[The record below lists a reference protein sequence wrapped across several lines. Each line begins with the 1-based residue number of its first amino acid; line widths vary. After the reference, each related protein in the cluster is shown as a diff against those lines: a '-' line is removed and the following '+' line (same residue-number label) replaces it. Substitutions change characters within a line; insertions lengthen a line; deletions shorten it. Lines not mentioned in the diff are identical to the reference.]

1 MIKRLDSHLSSFI
14 CYGRLPLM
22 TSCKLQHT
30 VRTIQAVLILG
41 FLFCTSAF
49 AQSTYGTILGTVKDP
64 GGNVVVGA
72 KILLTNQG
80 TSAQRNAVTDGSGNY
95 VLPNLEQG
103 TYELTIQATG
113 FAETRDTSLILQAR
127 ETMRVDG
134 ALKVANQ
141 SQSVTVDAGAATVIN
156 TDVSNLVETKTS
168 IELTDLP
175 VALTSRAL
183 GSTSPM
189 TTLTTQPGVQTDQ
202 SGNISV
208 GGVAPSMLSMTL
220 DGLSTMGTRAGAPL
234 TELFPSFNGIEEIRV
249 SEFNNSA
256 EYGGISDIATVSK
269 SGSNKYH
276 GGFYENWENRDITA
290 KNTFSLVK
298 PALNM
303 NDFGA
308 YAGGPLSIPRLYDGR
323 DRTFFF
329 GSYEGLRLPST
340 TTVVESVPSLAL
352 RSGDLSVYSGQIYD
366 PYTGAAYMNNQIPGN
381 QINSVSKNF
390 LTYLFPMPNTGSASS
405 IVNNYTNNFPTPISS
420 NQADGRIDQKINS
433 KQLIFV
439 RANYKIRS
447 VKAAPTTE
455 SAMIGSISQPED
467 DYGLTVAHNFIFTSS
482 LLNEFRAGFDGNHTW
497 TTYDLPAQ
505 TIYAELGLTG
515 LSSNLPP
522 GSDVPYLAITG
533 FQSTGPLRETSQS
546 NNTTEVMDAL
556 TWTKKNH
563 EMKFGADYRRARGN
577 VANVDAE
584 YRMGQ
589 YNFTGAVTNL
599 TASGGNPGGVNHAY
613 IGNPY
618 AAFLLGIPDETGL
631 DQVTEGNLKGYSNDF
646 AFYGEDNWRASST
659 LTFNI
664 GIRWEYHPMFQDH
677 LGNVSNFVPN
687 YPSIVNGVQV
697 NGAVILA
704 NKAAFSILNPD
715 FAASIAPTPIITAA
729 QAGVPASLRFSD
741 KTDWGPRLG
750 LAWRPFGNN
759 KTVIRGGFG
768 RFIMTPMEGLL
779 SAGFA
784 VHSVDQGK
792 YNQTIVN
799 GQPQFAFPYA
809 FPSNLAVAG
818 SQDFKQAFALH
829 YQDPAFYQWNLTV
842 ERDLGY
848 STGLQV
854 SYIGSAGTNL
864 VLNGNTGQVPV
875 NTIGY
880 AAAQAFAPYPLWAE
894 IETVQN
900 GGISHYNALNIAVL
914 HRLRNGVQFQSSYT
928 FSRNLSDAQ
937 GQAPTSFTGEDG
949 GLAENLLE
957 PRLDY
962 GNVAYTRRHRFLTT
976 GLYQLPFGRNHA
988 YFASTNPVVDQLISG
1003 WELSGVIM
1011 LQSGPFLTPTAANA
1025 DPAGVGFPQLIGS
1038 GRSDRVAGVSMRTQN
1053 RSKVGSWLNHAA
1065 FAVPANNIGRFGN
1078 ASVGSIPGIGT
1089 EVVSASLMKTVQIRE
1104 GVIFEFGTQA
1114 ANIFNHV
1121 NYAPTQYAYH
1131 DRRLRNCQQCADS
1144 RGCRATSV
1152 SDGWPFHVLRIN
1164 AIFQE
1169 DDPGEAMAGRTGLG
1183 PAGSDA
1189 LAASHRL
1196 QLTSECAGSHPWSA
1210 RGYVGAWTGYVR
1222 SAGSPRDHCSAQK
1235 SGRRSSRCRHG
1246 SGAFESRGWPAS
1258 VPRSA
1263 RQVQLPVCSG
1273 SLPVP
1278 PPACRSR
1285 AEANPGGQ
1293 EPESEHR

>member
-1 MIKRLDSHLSSFI
+1 MRS
-14 CYGRLPLM
+14 G
-22 TSCKLQHT
+22 KLQRT

-49 AQSTYGTILGTVKDP
+49 AQSTYGTILGTVQDP
-64 GGNVVVGA
+64 AGRVVVGA
-72 KILLTNQG
+72 QILLTNQG
-80 TSAQRNAVTDGSGNY
+80 TSAQRTAVTDASGNY
-95 VLPNLEQG
+95 AIPNLDQG
-103 TYELTIQATG
+103 TYELTIQTSG
-113 FAETRDTSLILQAR
+113 FQEIRDTSLILQAR

-134 ALKVANQ
+134 ALKVASQ
-141 SQSVTVDAGAATVIN
+141 SQTVEVQAGAQTVIN
-156 TDVSNLVETKTS
+156 TDTSSLVETKTS
-168 IELTDLP
+168 IELIDLP
-175 VALTSRAL
+175 VALTSRST

-234 TELFPSFNGIEEIRV
+234 AELFPSFNAIEEIRV
-249 SEFNNSA
+249 SEFNNTA
-256 EYGGISDIATVSK
+256 EFGGISDITTASK

-276 GGFYENWENRDITA
+276 GGGYDNWQNAEITA

-298 PALNM
+298 SALNM
-303 NDFGA
+303 NDFGG
-308 YAGGPLSIPRLYDGR
+308 YVGGPLSIPGLYNGH

-329 GSYEGLRLPST
+329 GSYEGLRLPSS

-352 RSGDLSVYSGQIYD
+352 RSGDLSVYSGQIYN
-366 PYTGAAYMNNQIPGN
+366 PYTGAAYNNNQIPITTTS
-381 QINSVSKNF
+381 QNF
-390 LTYLFPMPNTGSASS
+390 LKYLFPLPNTGSASS
-405 IVNNYTNNFPTPISS
+405 IANNYTNNFPTPVSS
-420 NQADGRIDQKINS
+420 NQADGRIDQNIGS

-439 RANYKIRS
+439 RANYKIRK
-447 VKAAPTTE
+447 VEVAPTTE
-455 SAMIGSISQPED
+455 SAEIGPISEPED
-467 DYGLTVAHNFIFTSS
+467 DYGLTVAHNYIFTPS
-482 LLNEFRAGFDGNHTW
+482 LLNEVRAGFNGNHTW

-505 TIYAELGLTG
+505 TIYTELGLTG
-515 LSSNLPP
+515 LSSNLPS
-522 GSDVPYLAITG
+522 GSDVPYLAISG

-563 EMKFGADYRRARGN
+563 DMKFGADYRRARGN
-577 VANVDAE
+577 VTNVDAE
-584 YRMGQ
+584 YRLGQ
-589 YNFTGAVTNL
+589 YNFTGAVTSL
-599 TASGGNPGGVNHAY
+599 TASGANPGPTTGHAY

-631 DQVTEGNLKGYSNDF
+631 DQVTNGNLKGYANDY
-646 AFYGEDNWRASST
+646 AFYAQDNWRATSK
-659 LTFNI
+659 LTINI
-664 GIRWEYHPMFQDH
+664 GLRWEYHPMFQDH

-687 YPSIVNGVQV
+687 YTSIVNGVKV

-704 NKAAFSILNPD
+704 NQAAFSILNPD
-715 FAASIAPTPIITAA
+715 FAESIAPTPILTAA
-729 QAGVPASLRFSD
+729 AAGIPASLRYSD

-768 RFIMTPMEGLL
+768 RYIMTPLEGLL

-799 GQPQFAFPYA
+799 GLPQFTFPYA
-809 FPSNLAVAG
+809 FPANLAVAG

-829 YQDPAFYQWNLTV
+829 YQDPSFYQWNLTV

-848 STGLQV
+848 STALQV

-900 GGISHYNALNIAVL
+900 GGISHYNSLNIAAL
-914 HRLRNGVQFQSSYT
+914 RRLSHGVQFQSSYA

-937 GQAPTSFTGEDG
+937 GYDPTAFTSETG

-976 GLYQLPFGRNHA
+976 GLYQLPFGRNRA
-988 YFASTNPVVDQLISG
+988 YFATTNPVVDRLIAG
-1003 WELSGVIM
+1003 WELSGVIVV
-1011 LQSGPFLTPTAANA
+1011 QSGPFLTPTVPNA

-1038 GRSDRVAGVSMRTQN
+1038 GRPDRAAGISMRTST
-1053 RSKVGSWLNHAA
+1053 RSKKGSWLNPAA
-1065 FAVPANNIGRFGN
+1065 FAVPANNIGRFGT

-1089 EVVSASLMKTVQIRE
+1089 EVVSASLLKTVQIKE
-1104 GVIFEFGTQA
+1104 GMSVQFGTQA
-1114 ANIFNHV
+1114 ANLFNHV
-1121 NYAPTQYAYH
+1121 NYAQPNTTLTTSAFGTVSSVQTAEG
-1131 DRRLRNCQQCADS
+1131 A
-1144 RGCRATSV
+1144 GPRA
-1152 SDGWPFHVLRIN
+1152 
-1164 AIFQE
+1164 FQI
-1169 DDPGEAMAGRTGLG
+1169 
-1183 PAGSDA
+1183 
-1189 LAASHRL
+1189 
-1196 QLTSECAGSHPWSA
+1196 
-1210 RGYVGAWTGYVR
+1210 
-1222 SAGSPRDHCSAQK
+1222 
-1235 SGRRSSRCRHG
+1235 SGR
-1246 SGAFESRGWPAS
+1246 FTF
-1258 VPRSA
+1258 
-1263 RQVQLPVCSG
+1263 
-1273 SLPVP
+1273 
-1278 PPACRSR
+1278 
-1285 AEANPGGQ
+1285 
-1293 EPESEHR
+1293 